1 MEAFVNLV
9 EETHLL
15 TVLSRQRRTFPANF
29 DVQSLDTYTSCSVF
43 VLLQPGGMRPLFGQ
57 TIRRNSRQVK
67 DNTNTNSTARA
78 QRHENISRN
87 MEDLSKRNENL
98 AEILFKS

>member
-15 TVLSRQRRTFPANF
+15 TLLSRQRRTFPANF

-57 TIRRNSRQVK
+57 TIRRNSRQSQRQHQYK
-67 DNTNTNSTARA
+67 QHSP